1 MNKVHLPM
9 LMLGLLQQQAH
20 IYIEYLKLRFLMDFL
35 TNLNAQFFIAAYLVG
50 GIPFGLLLA
59 KYFAGVN
66 VKESGSQSIG
76 ATNVLR
82 VVKEQN
88 PKLAKKLGAATL
100 ALDAL
105 KGIAVLIVANAFGVS
120 DATLW
125 GIAVLAVIGHC
136 FSPYLWF
143 EGGKGVA
150 TGMGVMLFMLPIET
164 VVALVVW
171 GVAAKT
177 IRISSL
183 SSLLGVTALLISSFF
198 IHPQMPHAPVVIIVL
213 ILFYKHI
220 PNVVRL
226 IKGEEKR
233 VA

>member
-1 MNKVHLPM
+1 MEMLFNHNVHF
-9 LMLGLLQQQAH
+9 
-20 IYIEYLKLRFLMDFL
+20 YL
-35 TNLNAQFFIAAYLVG
+35 IAYLLG

-59 KYFAGVN
+59 KFFAGVN
-66 VKESGSQSIG
+66 ITASGSGSIG

-82 VVKEQN
+82 VVKETN
-88 PKLAKKLGAATL
+88 PTLAKKLGIATL

-105 KGIAVLIVANAFGVS
+105 KGIIIVVVAKYVGMSESIQWTV
-120 DATLW
+120 
-125 GIAVLAVIGHC
+125 AVLAVMGHC
-136 FSPYLWF
+136 FSPYMWF

-150 TGMGVMLFMLPIET
+150 TGMGVMAVMLPIPT
-164 VVALVVW
+164 VIALVVW

-183 SSLLGVTALLISSFF
+183 SSMLGLLALIVAAFVLY
-198 IHPQMPHAPVVIIVL
+198 PGMLHAPVLVVTF

-220 PNVVRL
+220 PNFIRL
-226 IKGEEKR
+226 FQGEEKK

>member
-1 MNKVHLPM
+1 ME
-9 LMLGLLQQQAH
+9 LLFNQNVQF
-20 IYIEYLKLRFLMDFL
+20 YL
-35 TNLNAQFFIAAYLVG
+35 IAYLVG

-59 KYFAGVN
+59 KFFAGVN
-66 VKESGSQSIG
+66 IKESGSGSIG

-82 VVKEQN
+82 VVKETN
-88 PKLAKKLGAATL
+88 PSLAKKLGAATL

-105 KGIAVLIVANAFGVS
+105 KGIAVVLAAKYFGMSESVQW
-120 DATLW
+120 LV
-125 GIAVLAVIGHC
+125 AVLAVIGHC

-150 TGMGVMLFMLPIET
+150 TGMGVMAVMLPLET
-164 VVALVVW
+164 AIALAVW
-171 GVAAKT
+171 GIAAKT

-183 SSLLGVTALLISSFF
+183 SSMMGLLALIIASFVL
-198 IHPQMPHAPVVIIVL
+198 HPTMFHAPVLFIAF

-220 PNVVRL
+220 PNFVRL
-226 IKGEEKR
+226 FKGEEKR